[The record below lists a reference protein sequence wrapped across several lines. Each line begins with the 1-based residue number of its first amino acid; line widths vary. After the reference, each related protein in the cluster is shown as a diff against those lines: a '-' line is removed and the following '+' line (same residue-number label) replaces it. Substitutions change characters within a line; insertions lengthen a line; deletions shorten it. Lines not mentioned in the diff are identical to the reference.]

1 MSRGEPIGGHARR
14 RARIVLAALAAL
26 ALTGSLAF
34 LLADRQPRARTRETH
49 TEQTANFDG
58 LAAEVQ
64 ANITEQREQA
74 VERSSGVD
82 RHELPDPDD
91 QPPAAEV
98 PAIRS
103 AERLVRRWLLGYLP
117 YEVGDLASAVRG
129 DIIATSTVRLAR
141 SLLAHPPLIPPPQQQ
156 QRPPEGRLLALS
168 TTITSGGRQAQVS
181 VEVTYGLELEGFH
194 LTLTGGERGWLV
206 AAFHG

>member
-26 ALTGSLAF
+26 ALTASLAF
-34 LLADRQPRARTRETH
+34 MLADRQPRARARVSQ
-49 TEQTANFDG
+49 QTANFDG

-64 ANITEQREQA
+64 ANIAEQREQA

-82 RHELPDPDD
+82 RHQLPDPDD
-91 QPPAAEV
+91 QPPAAQV

-117 YEVGDLASAVRG
+117 YEIGDLASAVRG
-129 DIIATSTVRLAR
+129 DITATSTVRLAR

-156 QRPPEGRLLALS
+156 QRPPEGRLLSLS
-168 TTITSGGRQAQVS
+168 TTITSGGRHAQVS
-181 VEVTYGLELEGFH
+181 VELTYGLELEGFH
-194 LTLTGGERGWLV
+194 LTLSGGEHGWLV

>member
-26 ALTGSLAF
+26 ALTASLAF
-34 LLADRQPRARTRETH
+34 LLADPRPHARARAS
-49 TEQTANFDG
+49 EQTANFDG

-64 ANITEQREQA
+64 ANIAEQREQA

-82 RHELPDPDD
+82 RHQLPDPDD
-91 QPPAAEV
+91 QPPAAEM

-117 YEVGDLASAVRG
+117 YEIGDLASAVRG
-129 DIIATSTVRLAR
+129 DITATSTVALAR

-181 VEVTYGLELEGFH
+181 VELTYGLEREGFH
-194 LTLTGGERGWLV
+194 LTLSGGEHGWLV

>member
-26 ALTGSLAF
+26 ALTASLAF
-34 LLADRQPRARTRETH
+34 LLADPRPHTRARAS
-49 TEQTANFDG
+49 EQTANFDG

-64 ANITEQREQA
+64 ANIAEQREQA

-91 QPPAAEV
+91 QPPAARV

-117 YEVGDLASAVRG
+117 YEIGDLAGAVRG
-129 DIIATSTVRLAR
+129 DITATSTVALAR

-181 VEVTYGLELEGFH
+181 VELTYGLEREGFH
-194 LTLTGGERGWLV
+194 LTLSGGEHGWLV